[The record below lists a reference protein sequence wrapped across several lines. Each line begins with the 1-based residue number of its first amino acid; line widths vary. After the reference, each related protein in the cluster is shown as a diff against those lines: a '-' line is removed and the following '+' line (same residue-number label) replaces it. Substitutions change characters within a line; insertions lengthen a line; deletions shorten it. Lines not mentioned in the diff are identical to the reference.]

1 MATKK
6 NTTVSS
12 NGKEYEYFRITRTV
26 GHEWKDGKKIPI
38 KKQFVGTSKSNA
50 ETKYKEF
57 LQDRAEAKYTA
68 EQEKAAQ
75 NLKLFKDY
83 AEEYTYEV
91 LPASAYG
98 HGTKEQYERSYRVHI
113 KDTWITNKVMKE
125 IKAKDVQDF
134 YEQLDVSK
142 QTLNAIHKWMAAFY
156 KWIVIKDYGSN
167 VLSAV
172 TLPKKRD
179 GSKNKDIVVWEQ
191 EEIQKIFTAAEEE
204 NHRLLF
210 LFKVLFYSGLRISE
224 ALGLKY
230 GDITNGQIRVERQFE
245 RGVLCPP
252 KHNSFR
258 SLPAHTELI
267 NALELH
273 RKWHEE
279 EMKSN
284 KYKVD
289 YIFTTSTGKLLDY
302 HNVRRSMERL
312 YKRCGVTPKKIHA
325 YRSTFCTELCRA
337 KVPIEVA
344 SKLMG
349 HKSVEVTAKHYA
361 LIREDTKVEAINML
375 PTF

>member
-6 NTTVSS
+6 NTTVVID
-12 NGKEYEYFRITRTV
+12 GKEYEYFRITRTI
-26 GHEWKDGKKIPI
+26 GHQYKNGKKVPV
-38 KKQFVGTSKSNA
+38 KKQFVGTSKGNA
-50 ETKYKEF
+50 EAKYKEF
-57 LQDRAEAKYTA
+57 LQDQAEAKYAA

-75 NLKLFKDY
+75 DLKLFREY

-98 HGTKEQYERSYRVHI
+98 HGTKQQYERAYRVHI
-113 KDTWITNKVMKE
+113 KNTWITTMVMKE
-125 IKAKDVQDF
+125 VKAKDIQDF
-134 YEQLDVSK
+134 YEQLDISK
-142 QTLNAIHKWMAAFY
+142 QTLNSVHKWMSAFY
-156 KWIVIKDYGSN
+156 KWLVIKDYGSN

-179 GSKNKDIVVWEQ
+179 SSKGKDIVVWEQ
-191 EEIQKIFTAAEEE
+191 DEIQKIFAKAEEE

-230 GDITNGQIRVERQFE
+230 SDIANGQIHVERQYE

-252 KHNSFR
+252 KHNSYR
-258 SLPAHTELI
+258 TLPAHTELLR
-267 NALELH
+267 ALEDHIL
-273 RKWHEE
+273 WHKE
-279 EMKSN
+279 EMRKN
-284 KYKVD
+284 KYKGD

-312 YKRCGVTPKKIHA
+312 YMRCDIAPKKIHA

-361 LIREDTKVEAINML
+361 LIREDTKVEAISML

>member
-6 NTTVSS
+6 NTTVIID
-12 NGKEYEYFRITRTV
+12 GKEYEYFRITRTI
-26 GHEWKDGKKIPI
+26 GHEYKHGKKVPI
-38 KKQFVGTSKSNA
+38 KKQFVGTSKGNA
-50 ETKYKEF
+50 EAKYKEF
-57 LQDRAEAKYTA
+57 LQDQAEAKYA
-68 EQEKAAQ
+68 ADQEKAAQ
-75 NLKLFKDY
+75 DLKLFREY

-91 LPASAYG
+91 LPVSAYG

-113 KDTWITNKVMKE
+113 KNTWITTMVMKD
-125 IKAKDVQDF
+125 IKAKDIQDF

-142 QTLNAIHKWMAAFY
+142 QTLESIHKWMSAFY

-167 VLSAV
+167 ILSAI

-179 GSKNKDIVVWEQ
+179 SSKGKDIVVWEQ
-191 EEIQKIFTAAEEE
+191 DEIQKIFAKAEEE
-204 NHRLLF
+204 KHRLLF

-230 GDITNGQIRVERQFE
+230 SDITNGQIHVERQYE

-252 KHNSFR
+252 KHNSYR
-258 SLPAHTELI
+258 TLPAHTELLK
-267 NALELH
+267 ALEDHIL
-273 RKWHEE
+273 WHKE
-279 EMKSN
+279 EMRKN
-284 KYKVD
+284 KYKGD

-312 YKRCGVTPKKIHA
+312 YKRCDIAPKKIHA

-361 LIREDTKVEAINML
+361 LIREDTKAEAISML

>member
-6 NTTVSS
+6 NTTVVID
-12 NGKEYEYFRITRTV
+12 GKEYEYFRITRTI
-26 GHEWKDGKKIPI
+26 GHEYKHGKKVPI
-38 KKQFVGTSKSNA
+38 KKQFVGTSKGNA
-50 ETKYKEF
+50 EAKYKEF
-57 LQDRAEAKYTA
+57 LKDQAEAKYAA

-75 NLKLFKDY
+75 DLKLFREY

-91 LPASAYG
+91 LPVSAYG

-113 KDTWITNKVMKE
+113 KNTWITTMVMKD
-125 IKAKDVQDF
+125 IKAKDIQDF

-142 QTLNAIHKWMAAFY
+142 QTLESIHKWMSAFY

-167 VLSAV
+167 ILSAI

-179 GSKNKDIVVWEQ
+179 SSKGKDIVVWEQ
-191 EEIQKIFTAAEEE
+191 DEIQKIFAKAEEE
-204 NHRLLF
+204 KHRLLF

-230 GDITNGQIRVERQFE
+230 SDITNGQIHVERQYE

-252 KHNSFR
+252 KHNSYR
-258 SLPAHTELI
+258 TLPAHTELLR
-267 NALELH
+267 ALEDHIL
-273 RKWHEE
+273 WHKE
-279 EMKSN
+279 EMRKN
-284 KYKVD
+284 KYKGD

-312 YKRCGVTPKKIHA
+312 YKRCDIAPKKIHA

-361 LIREDTKVEAINML
+361 LIREDTKAEAISML

>member
-6 NTTVSS
+6 NTTVIID
-12 NGKEYEYFRITRTV
+12 GKEYEYFRITRTI
-26 GHEWKDGKKIPI
+26 GHEYKHGKKVPV
-38 KKQFVGTSKSNA
+38 KKQFVGTSKGNA
-50 ETKYKEF
+50 EAKYKEF
-57 LQDRAEAKYTA
+57 LKDQAEAKYAA

-75 NLKLFKDY
+75 DLKLFREY

-91 LPASAYG
+91 LPVSAYG

-113 KDTWITNKVMKE
+113 KNTWITTMVMKD
-125 IKAKDVQDF
+125 IKAKDIQDF

-142 QTLNAIHKWMAAFY
+142 QTLESIHKWMSAFY

-167 VLSAV
+167 ILSAI

-179 GSKNKDIVVWEQ
+179 SSKGKDIVVWEQ
-191 EEIQKIFTAAEEE
+191 DEIQKIFAKAEEE

-230 GDITNGQIRVERQFE
+230 SDITNGQIHVERQYE

-252 KHNSFR
+252 KHNSYR
-258 SLPAHTELI
+258 TLPAHTELLR
-267 NALELH
+267 ALEDHIL
-273 RKWHEE
+273 WHKE
-279 EMKSN
+279 EMRKN
-284 KYKVD
+284 KYKGD

-312 YKRCGVTPKKIHA
+312 YKRCDIAPKKIHA

-361 LIREDTKVEAINML
+361 LIREDTKAEAISML

>member
-6 NTTVSS
+6 NYTVVID
-12 NGKEYEYFRITRTV
+12 GKEYEYFRITRTI
-26 GHEWKDGKKIPI
+26 GHQYKNGKKVPV
-38 KKQFVGTSKSNA
+38 KKQFVGTSKGNA
-50 ETKYKEF
+50 EAKYKEF
-57 LQDRAEAKYTA
+57 LQDQAEAKYAA

-75 NLKLFKDY
+75 DLKLFREY

-98 HGTKEQYERSYRVHI
+98 HGTKQQYERAYRVHI
-113 KDTWITNKVMKE
+113 KNTWITTMVMKE
-125 IKAKDVQDF
+125 VKAKDIQDF

-142 QTLNAIHKWMAAFY
+142 QTLNSVHKWMSAFY
-156 KWIVIKDYGSN
+156 KWLVIKDYGSN

-179 GSKNKDIVVWEQ
+179 SSKGKDIVVWEQ
-191 EEIQKIFTAAEEE
+191 DEIQKIFAKAEEE

-230 GDITNGQIRVERQFE
+230 SDIANGQIHVERQYE

-252 KHNSFR
+252 KHNSYR
-258 SLPAHTELI
+258 TLPAHTELLR
-267 NALELH
+267 ALEDHIL
-273 RKWHEE
+273 WHKE
-279 EMKSN
+279 EMRKN
-284 KYKVD
+284 KYKGD

-312 YKRCGVTPKKIHA
+312 YKRCDIAPKKIHA

-361 LIREDTKVEAINML
+361 LIKEDTKAEAISML

>member
-6 NTTVSS
+6 NTTVVID
-12 NGKEYEYFRITRTV
+12 GKEYEYFRITRTI
-26 GHEWKDGKKIPI
+26 GHQYKNGKKVPV
-38 KKQFVGTSKSNA
+38 KKQFVGTSKGNA
-50 ETKYKEF
+50 EAKYKEF
-57 LQDRAEAKYTA
+57 LQDQAEAKYAA

-75 NLKLFKDY
+75 DLKLFREY

-98 HGTKEQYERSYRVHI
+98 HGTKQQYERAYRVHI
-113 KDTWITNKVMKE
+113 KNTWITTMVMKE
-125 IKAKDVQDF
+125 VKAKDIQDF

-142 QTLNAIHKWMAAFY
+142 QTLNSVHKWMSAFY
-156 KWIVIKDYGSN
+156 KWLVIKDYGSN

-179 GSKNKDIVVWEQ
+179 SSKGKDIVVWEQ
-191 EEIQKIFTAAEEE
+191 DEIQKIFAKAEEE

-230 GDITNGQIRVERQFE
+230 SDIANGQIHVERQYE

-252 KHNSFR
+252 KHNSYR
-258 SLPAHTELI
+258 TLPAHTELLR
-267 NALELH
+267 ALEDHIL
-273 RKWHEE
+273 WHKE
-279 EMKSN
+279 EMRKN
-284 KYKVD
+284 KYKGD

-312 YKRCGVTPKKIHA
+312 YKRCDIAPKKIHA

-361 LIREDTKVEAINML
+361 LIREDTKAEAISML

>member
-6 NTTVSS
+6 NTAVVID
-12 NGKEYEYFRITRTV
+12 GKEYEYFRITRTI
-26 GHEWKDGKKIPI
+26 GHEYKNGKKVPV
-38 KKQFVGTSKSNA
+38 KKQFYGTSKGNA
-50 ETKYKEF
+50 EQQYKEF
-57 LQDRAEAKYTA
+57 LKDQAENKQAA

-75 NLKLFKDY
+75 DLKLFREY

-98 HGTKEQYERSYRVHI
+98 HGTKQQYERSYRVHI
-113 KDTWITNKVMKE
+113 KNTWITTMVMKD
-125 IKAKDVQDF
+125 IKAKDIQDF
-134 YEQLDVSK
+134 YEQLDVTK

-156 KWIVIKDYGSN
+156 KWLVIKDYAGN

-179 GSKNKDIVVWEQ
+179 GSKNDDIVVWEQ
-191 EEIQKIFTAAEEE
+191 DEIQTIFKAAEEE

-230 GDITNGQIRVERQFE
+230 SDITNGQLRVERQFE

-252 KHNSFR
+252 KHNSYR
-258 SLPAHTELI
+258 SLPAHTELLR
-267 NALELH
+267 ALEEH
-273 RKWHEE
+273 RKWHKE
-279 EMKSN
+279 EMRRN
-284 KYKVD
+284 KYKGD

-312 YKRCGVTPKKIHA
+312 YNRCGITPKKIHA

>member
-6 NTTVSS
+6 NTTVVID
-12 NGKEYEYFRITRTV
+12 GKEYEYFRITRTI
-26 GHEWKDGKKIPI
+26 GHEYKHGKKVPI
-38 KKQFVGTSKSNA
+38 KKQFVGTSKGNA
-50 ETKYKEF
+50 EAKYKEF
-57 LQDRAEAKYTA
+57 LQDQAEAKYAA

-75 NLKLFKDY
+75 DLKLFREY

-91 LPASAYG
+91 LPVSAYG

-113 KDTWITNKVMKE
+113 KNTWITTMVMKD
-125 IKAKDVQDF
+125 IKAKDIQDF

-142 QTLNAIHKWMAAFY
+142 QTLESIHKWMSAFY

-167 VLSAV
+167 ILSAI

-179 GSKNKDIVVWEQ
+179 SSKGKDIVVWEQ
-191 EEIQKIFTAAEEE
+191 DEIQKIFAKAEEE
-204 NHRLLF
+204 KHRLLF

-230 GDITNGQIRVERQFE
+230 SDITNGQIHVERQYE

-252 KHNSFR
+252 KHNSYR
-258 SLPAHTELI
+258 TLPAHTELLR
-267 NALELH
+267 ALEDHIL
-273 RKWHEE
+273 WHKE
-279 EMKSN
+279 EMRKN
-284 KYKVD
+284 KYKGD

-312 YKRCGVTPKKIHA
+312 YKRCDIAPKKIHA

-361 LIREDTKVEAINML
+361 LIREDTKAEAISML